1 MLFLFE
7 NAHMQQ
13 RNVGSLYLVVAL
25 GGILSVALWWLLADI
40 TRGLHPDLVT
50 SLVNASPESMR
61 GFFAELKYGFEYEE
75 DNNNMPTVAFL
86 VLQVLLWSILVAV
99 FLLLQ
104 NQRASPR
111 VTWLIVLFAIGFR
124 ILMLG
129 SVPIHENDFYRY
141 LWDGKTLKNG
151 INPYLYEPA
160 ALFIYEQGLT
170 KPMQINGVELNGRS
184 WSEEDEVHLQ
194 RLLELR
200 GDNHQ
205 LHERIGHWQVP
216 TVYPPAAQGFFALSS
231 LCFEDSL
238 LGLKMMLMIFDVAC
252 IGLIV
257 ALLILL
263 KRSTAAVILY
273 AWSPLILVE
282 FSNSAH
288 YDAIPIFFLLLAICF
303 SIGKNAI
310 LGGITSGIGTLT
322 KFFGALIV
330 PILHSPKR
338 WQSWIIYLLCA
349 LVVIG
354 SYWPFVVWQD
364 AGIARVFS
372 GLGTYSRDW
381 QNNSFFF
388 LIIDGIMGGETY
400 ARAKIVVALVLVA
413 GIVAVAYLPSFT
425 RQDVLEKCF
434 WVVALLFL
442 LNPTSFPWYFA
453 WVVPFLCVFP
463 SPSLI
468 LLMLT
473 VSAYY
478 LQFHSDYTWTST
490 ELLGLP
496 ALTWIT
502 WGPFLVFSLVQGIT
516 WLAIGR
522 HRREST
528 ILD

>member
-1 MLFLFE
+1 
-7 NAHMQQ
+7 MQQ
-13 RNVGSLYLVVAL
+13 RNVGTLYLVVAL
-25 GGILSVALWWLLADI
+25 GGALSAALWFLLADI
-40 TRGLHPDLVT
+40 TRGLHPDFVA
-50 SLVNASPESMR
+50 SLVNATPESTR
-61 GFFAELKYGFEYEE
+61 GFVAELKNGFDYEV
-75 DNNNMPTVAFL
+75 DNDDMPTVAFL
-86 VLQVLLWSILVAV
+86 ILQVLLWLVLVPV

-104 NQRASPR
+104 NQRASPK

-124 ILMLG
+124 ILMIG

-141 LWDGKTLKNG
+141 LWDGKSLKNG

-160 ALFIYEQGLT
+160 ALFIHEQGLT
-170 KPMQINGVELNGRS
+170 QPTEINAVVLNGRT
-184 WSEEDEVHLQ
+184 WTEQDEVHLK
-194 RLLELR
+194 RLSELR

-216 TVYPPAAQGFFALSS
+216 TIYPPAAQGFFALSS

-238 LGLKMMLMIFDVAC
+238 LGLKMMLLIFDLGC

-263 KRSTAAVILY
+263 KRSTASVILY

-288 YDAIPIFFLLLAICF
+288 YDAIPIFFLLLAICL
-303 SIGKNAI
+303 SLGRNAV
-310 LGGITSGIGTLT
+310 LGGIAAGIGTLT
-322 KFFGALIV
+322 KFFGALVV
-330 PILHSPKR
+330 PVLHSPKR
-338 WQSWIIYLLCA
+338 WQSWLVYLLCA

-354 SYWPFVVWQD
+354 SYWPFIVWQD
-364 AGIARVFS
+364 AGFARVFS
-372 GLGTYSRDW
+372 GLLTYSQDW

-400 ARAKIVVALVLVA
+400 ARAKIVVAVILILSILVLA
-413 GIVAVAYLPSFT
+413 FLPSFT
-425 RQDVLEKCF
+425 HEDVLEKCF

-453 WVVPFLCVFP
+453 WVVPFLCLFP

-478 LQFHSDYTWTST
+478 LQFHNDYTWTST
-490 ELLGLP
+490 EFLGLP

-502 WGPFLVFSLVQGIT
+502 WGPFLAFALIQLVT
-516 WLAIGR
+516 WLTIGR